1 LSHVFLTRTF
11 GVSDYVFAPCEDMD
25 NAHDR
30 NRRLRS
36 LDAME
41 SDMLAVQLLAL
52 GQTQMIPD

>member
-1 LSHVFLTRTF
+1 MTDS
-11 GVSDYVFAPCEDMD
+11 VFAPCEDME